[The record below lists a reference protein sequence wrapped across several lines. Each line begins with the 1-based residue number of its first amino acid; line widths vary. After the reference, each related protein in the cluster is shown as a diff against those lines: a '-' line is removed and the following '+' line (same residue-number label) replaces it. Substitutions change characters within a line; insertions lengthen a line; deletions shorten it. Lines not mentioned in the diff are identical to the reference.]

1 MSMSSKHYTP
11 PDWEFDFTFKV
22 KARVDQLSN
31 YKISPEQ
38 LIEQGIITKEDAK
51 NLLYSLLTEEL
62 TRLVEQ
68 CDWDVDLV
76 SERFDWSVTQVE
88 QVCEDKA

>member
-1 MSMSSKHYTP
+1 MSSERYTP

-22 KARVDQLSN
+22 KVRVDQLIN
-31 YKISPEQ
+31 YGISPEQ
-38 LIEQGIITKEDAK
+38 LIEQGIITKADAK
-51 NLLYSLLTEEL
+51 SLLSSLLTEEL
-62 TRLVEQ
+62 TRLVDQ

-88 QVCEDKA
+88 QVGEDKA